1 MSECVYICV
10 CVCERESEKASKLK
24 RKALDIIIQA
34 WKTSDLI
41 LKEESPC
48 TITYLPL
55 RINRVPY
62 LQKTVSKN
70 F

>member
-1 MSECVYICV
+1 MCACVRQR
-10 CVCERESEKASKLK
+10 EREKAPKLK
-24 RKALDIIIQA
+24 RKTLDIIIQG

-55 RINRVPY
+55 HINRVPY
-62 LQKTVSKN
+62 VQKIVSKN